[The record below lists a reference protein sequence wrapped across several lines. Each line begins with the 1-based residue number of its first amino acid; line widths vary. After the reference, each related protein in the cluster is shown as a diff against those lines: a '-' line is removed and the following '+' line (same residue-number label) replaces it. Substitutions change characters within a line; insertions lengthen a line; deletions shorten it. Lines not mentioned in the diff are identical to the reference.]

1 MYQRFDK
8 MQLFSEI
15 TVFFKIA
22 FLTIKFVTKQPG
34 SCMWPERL
42 QLRTR
47 VGTKLRERLRTSLA
61 AFVTLHLV
69 VPLTNGQVTR
79 LFSRMKAFL
88 FCISNVLV
96 GNYCQ
101 KS

>member
-47 VGTKLRERLRTSLA
+47 VGTKLRHR
-61 AFVTLHLV
+61 
-69 VPLTNGQVTR
+69 G
-79 LFSRMKAFL
+79 
-88 FCISNVLV
+88 
-96 GNYCQ
+96 
-101 KS
+101 